1 MDHRDSYDPHRI
13 EPKWQAVW
21 EREETYRAGGEDDPR
36 PRFYALDMFPY
47 PSGDL
52 HMGHAEV
59 FAIGDRCS
67 HAEASLAEGEVFDHE
82 VECPRHGSEFDLR
95 TGKAL
100 SLPATRPVPTYQ
112 VSVEDGVVYL
122 DWEPS

>member
-1 MDHRDSYDPHRI
+1 MRVEIGAFEALPRDRGIRVTMGDERI
-13 EPKWQAVW
+13 AMFRV
-21 EREETYRAGGEDDPR
+21 GE
-36 PRFYALDMFPY
+36 
-47 PSGDL
+47 
-52 HMGHAEV
+52 EV

-100 SLPATRPVPTYQ
+100 SLPATKPVPTYE
-112 VSVEDGVVYL
+112 VVVEDGIVYL
-122 DWEPS
+122 ILEEA